1 MLLITRKNQGTN
13 IQKNVMRV
21 YDYLK
26 MFNFLFIRKLAFVNS
41 QFYQIYAVIMRLENL
56 KSPIRN
62 TNCII

>member
-26 MFNFLFIRKLAFVNS
+26 MFNFLFIRKLAFVNN

>member
-26 MFNFLFIRKLAFVNS
+26 MFNFLFIRKLTFMNS
-41 QFYQIYAVIMRLENL
+41 QFYQIYTVIMRLENL